1 MASLRVSE
9 AQEIRKEMSTHG
21 NGVHVYIDCSIY
33 LRTMEDSHEEQKW
46 AIGTLSIFV
55 ILLIISGI
63 SDFVEVGIGVCT
75 FLFSWLAVSYSIR
88 NFGKGDLS
96 KEELQKEIQ
105 VFSIILLIVLALIT
119 VLGVNQYSDYVFV
132 TFGFTLTWIVR
143 SSAIKY
149 FS

>member
-1 MASLRVSE
+1 M
-9 AQEIRKEMSTHG
+9 
-21 NGVHVYIDCSIY
+21 
-33 LRTMEDSHEEQKW
+33 MESMDEEQKW
-46 AIGTLSIFV
+46 ALGTLTIFV

-88 NFGKGDLS
+88 NFGKGGTS
-96 KEELQKEIQ
+96 KKELKKEMQI
-105 VFSIILLIVLALIT
+105 FSVILLVVLVLIT
-119 VLGVNQYSDYVFV
+119 LVGVNQFSDYAFV

-143 SSAIKY
+143 SLAIKY

>member
-1 MASLRVSE
+1 
-9 AQEIRKEMSTHG
+9 
-21 NGVHVYIDCSIY
+21 
-33 LRTMEDSHEEQKW
+33 MEDTQDEQKW
-46 AIGTLSIFV
+46 ALGTLAIFV

-88 NFGKGDLS
+88 NFGKGGIS
-96 KEELQKEIQ
+96 KEELQKEMQ
-105 VFSIILLIVLALIT
+105 VFSIILIIVLGLIT
-119 VLGVNQYSDYVFV
+119 IVGVNEYSDYAFV
-132 TFGFTLTWIVR
+132 TLGFTITWIVR

>member
-1 MASLRVSE
+1 
-9 AQEIRKEMSTHG
+9 
-21 NGVHVYIDCSIY
+21 
-33 LRTMEDSHEEQKW
+33 MENTQEEQKW
-46 AIGTLSIFV
+46 ALGTLAIFV

-88 NFGKGDLS
+88 NFGKGGAS

-105 VFSIILLIVLALIT
+105 VFSIVLLVVLVLIT
-119 VLGVNQYSDYVFV
+119 LVGANQYSDYAFV
-132 TFGFTLTWIVR
+132 TFGFTLTWIIR
-143 SSAIKY
+143 SSAIKN

>member
-1 MASLRVSE
+1 MKNK
-9 AQEIRKEMSTHG
+9 Q
-21 NGVHVYIDCSIY
+21 
-33 LRTMEDSHEEQKW
+33 EEQKW
-46 AIGTLSIFV
+46 ALGTLAIFV

-88 NFGKGDLS
+88 NFGKGGIS
-96 KEELQKEIQ
+96 KEELQKEMQI
-105 VFSIILLIVLALIT
+105 FSFVLLGLLTAITIV
-119 VLGVNQYSDYVFV
+119 GVNQYGDYAFV
-132 TFGFTLTWIVR
+132 TFAFTLTWIVR

>member
-1 MASLRVSE
+1 
-9 AQEIRKEMSTHG
+9 
-21 NGVHVYIDCSIY
+21 
-33 LRTMEDSHEEQKW
+33 MEDSQEEQKW
-46 AIGTLSIFV
+46 ALGTLSLFV
-55 ILLIISGI
+55 IMLIVSGI
-63 SDFVEVGIGVCT
+63 SDFVEVSIGVCT

-105 VFSIILLIVLALIT
+105 IFSIILIIVLGLIT
-119 VLGVNQYSDYVFV
+119 IVGVNEYSDYAFV
-132 TFGFTLTWIVR
+132 TLGFTITWIVR

>member
-1 MASLRVSE
+1 
-9 AQEIRKEMSTHG
+9 
-21 NGVHVYIDCSIY
+21 
-33 LRTMEDSHEEQKW
+33 MENTQEEQKW
-46 AIGTLSIFV
+46 ALGTLIIFV

-88 NFGKGDLS
+88 NFGKGGTS
-96 KEELQKEIQ
+96 KQELQREMQ
-105 VFSIILLIVLALIT
+105 VFFIILLIVLVLIT
-119 VLGVNQYSDYVFV
+119 LVGANQYSDYAFV
-132 TFGFTLTWIVR
+132 TFGFTLTWIIR

>member
-1 MASLRVSE
+1 M
-9 AQEIRKEMSTHG
+9 
-21 NGVHVYIDCSIY
+21 
-33 LRTMEDSHEEQKW
+33 MESVDEEQKW
-46 AIGTLSIFV
+46 ALGTLTIFV

-88 NFGKGDLS
+88 NFGKGGTS

-105 VFSIILLIVLALIT
+105 VFSLILLFVLVLIT
-119 VLGVNQYSDYVFV
+119 LVGVNQYSDYAFV
-132 TFGFTLTWIVR
+132 TFGFTLTWVVR
-143 SSAIKY
+143 SLAIKY